1 MRLRDLTRVR
11 GAVLAAMLLLGAALP
26 VAGHAEALVSATIV
40 PLGGA
45 VAGGLLVVGI
55 DAPAQDTKEQVG
67 HALRR
72 GQDVSGPTPSTR
84 DA

>member
-1 MRLRDLTRVR
+1 
-11 GAVLAAMLLLGAALP
+11 MLLLGAALP
-26 VAGHAEALVSATIV
+26 VAGRAEALVSAAIV
-40 PLGGA
+40 RPGGT
-45 VAGGLLVVGI
+45 VAGGLVVGI
-55 DAPAQDTKEQVG
+55 DAPAQDTKEQGG